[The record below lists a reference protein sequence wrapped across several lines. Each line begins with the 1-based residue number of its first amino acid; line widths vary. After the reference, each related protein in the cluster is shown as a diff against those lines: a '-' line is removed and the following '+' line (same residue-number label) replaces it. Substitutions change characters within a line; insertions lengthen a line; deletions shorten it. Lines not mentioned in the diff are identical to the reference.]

1 MSMIE
6 DVRKKVQRILTDE
19 LGRVEIDRDGD
30 YVLHHESAVVFVA
43 LREFDDSPD
52 ANIVINAFCPLVV
65 NVPLTPDVYRWVAT
79 EGQQFFFG
87 HCQLFEN
94 DDNDKLGRILF
105 GYSIVGNDLDPNE
118 LINLVFVAMV
128 TGNQL
133 DDMLKD
139 KFGGTLYRD
148 A

>member
-6 DVRKKVQRILTDE
+6 DVRKKVQRILTDD

-30 YVLHHESAVVFVA
+30 FVLHHESAVVFVS
-43 LREFDDSPD
+43 LRVMNDNPD
-52 ANIVINAFCPLVV
+52 ANVVISAFCPLVI
-65 NVPLTPDVYRWVAT
+65 NVPLTPDVYKWIAT

-87 HCQLFEN
+87 HCQLFVN
-94 DDNDKLGRILF
+94 DDNEKLGRIHF

-118 LINLVFVAMV
+118 LQNLVYVAMI

-139 KFGGTLYRD
+139 KFGGQLFSNT
-148 A
+148 

>member
-1 MSMIE
+1 MTMIE

-19 LGRVEIDRDGD
+19 FSRIEIDRDGD
-30 YVLHHESAVVFVA
+30 YVLHHESAVVFVT
-43 LREFDDSPD
+43 LLSKGDKEDS
-52 ANIVINAFCPLVV
+52 NIVVRAFCPLVV
-65 NVPLTPDVYRWVAT
+65 DVPLTPDVYKWVAT
-79 EGQQFFFG
+79 EGQHFYFG

-94 DDNDKLGRILF
+94 DDNPKLCRILF

-133 DDMLKD
+133 DNMLKD
-139 KFGGTLYRD
+139 KFGGQLFSDT
-148 A
+148 

>member
-30 YVLHHESAVVFVA
+30 YVLHHESAVVFVS
-43 LREFDDSPD
+43 LREMGDKPDS
-52 ANIVINAFCPLVV
+52 NVVVRAFSPLVV
-65 NVPLTPDVYRWVAT
+65 DVPLTADVYKWVAT

-87 HCQLFEN
+87 HCQLLED
-94 DDNDKLGRILF
+94 DDNPKLGRILF

-118 LINLVFVAMV
+118 LLNLVFVAMV

-133 DDMLKD
+133 DNMLKD
-139 KFGGTLYRD
+139 KFGGQLFSDT
-148 A
+148 